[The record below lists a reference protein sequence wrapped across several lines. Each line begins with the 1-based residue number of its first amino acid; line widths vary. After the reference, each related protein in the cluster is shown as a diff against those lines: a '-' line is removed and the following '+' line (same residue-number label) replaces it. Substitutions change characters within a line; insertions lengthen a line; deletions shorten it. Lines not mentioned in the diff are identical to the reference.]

1 MAICGVLAAISG
13 GVYLIFVRYRKF
25 GVINPWA
32 TGLSGHLKNAF
43 VTGSKSF
50 LFLYIYIF
58 NLVENMLS

>member
-50 LFLYIYIF
+50 LCFLFFYIYF
-58 NLVENMLS
+58 F